1 MKRITGLASGSLK
14 ASGLLL
20 ALAAL
25 LFVLQPNWSVVIRFQ
40 LDPTLK
46 TASGYVLLA
55 LMTFMWAPVWLR
67 KYLSQP
73 QRLEI
78 LKLVH
83 QWMGALV
90 LLVFLVHANL
100 ARSGYLAIFTLV
112 VLLIAGLGTLLGWMQ
127 VTARA
132 SGRRWLM
139 AAHIAM
145 SFVVTGFSILHVYFV
160 YAYAG

>member
-1 MKRITGLASGSLK
+1 VKRITGLASGSLK

-46 TASGYVLLA
+46 TVSGYVLLA

-112 VLLIAGLGTLLGWMQ
+112 VLLIAGVGTLLGWMQ

-132 SGRRWLM
+132 SSRRWLM